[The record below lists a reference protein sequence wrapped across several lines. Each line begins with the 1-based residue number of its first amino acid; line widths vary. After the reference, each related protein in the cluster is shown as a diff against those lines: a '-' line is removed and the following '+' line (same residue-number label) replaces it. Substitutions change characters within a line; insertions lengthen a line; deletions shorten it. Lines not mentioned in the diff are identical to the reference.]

1 MMSMWSASGCGS
13 FPWDWASPAAASE
26 KAGIMRRESKSSR
39 RCVRIGNRDIK
50 LKHLVVL
57 TKSTNMWTTETNE
70 TLVGQGDNLVTTVTW
85 VVQKSRDRVK
95 DSRDRRMWIGAQVLC
110 CARLVSP
117 VSPSCHV
124 VSVNI
129 PIVLI
134 GKSQTFMSNVTNPN

>member
-1 MMSMWSASGCGS
+1 
-13 FPWDWASPAAASE
+13 
-26 KAGIMRRESKSSR
+26 MRRESKSSR

-95 DSRDRRMWIGAQVLC
+95 DSRDRRM
-110 CARLVSP
+110 
-117 VSPSCHV
+117 
-124 VSVNI
+124 
-129 PIVLI
+129 
-134 GKSQTFMSNVTNPN
+134 